1 VALAIPKNVDAQLP
15 IKGAQPSGRGE
26 ERGGQEQRQEDRGQA
41 KFKGTTFQ
49 IKNGCHFLE
58 QTHFICY
65 FYHVYF
71 VVKLEFDRYAIIG
84 RSNQS
89 IVLQAFFG
97 FKPIKVY

>member
-26 ERGGQEQRQEDRGQA
+26 ERDGQEQRQEDRGQA

-49 IKNGCHFLE
+49 IENGFHFLE
-58 QTHFICY
+58 RTYINRH

-84 RSNQS
+84 RSNQL
-89 IVLQAFFG
+89 IVFRSLFG
-97 FKPIKVY
+97 FKPIKLY

>member
-41 KFKGTTFQ
+41 KFKGSNFQ

-58 QTHFICY
+58 RTHINRHFD
-65 FYHVYF
+65 HVYF
-71 VVKLEFDRYAIIG
+71 VVILEFNG
-84 RSNQS
+84 
-89 IVLQAFFG
+89 
-97 FKPIKVY
+97 